1 VVLQYL
7 HNTSTMWLLWLL
19 YCSPCIIL
27 KHIWLL
33 WWYCSICTVPQQC
46 GYCGCCIAVLAN
58 YFNNCCCYGCCTV
71 VLHVTFMEVA
81 TVVAGTAA
89 VTVVHEAHAIN
100 IHSDPFTLLSINA
113 IFQELVS
120 M

>member
-1 VVLQYL
+1 
-7 HNTSTMWLLWLL
+7 
-19 YCSPCIIL
+19 
-27 KHIWLL
+27 
-33 WWYCSICTVPQQC
+33 
-46 GYCGCCIAVLAN
+46 
-58 YFNNCCCYGCCTV
+58 
-71 VLHVTFMEVA
+71 MEVA